1 MTIEAIIEI
10 IDLTKVYGMGEVQV
24 KALDEVSLTI
34 RKGEFVAIMGPSGS
48 GKSTLMNILG
58 CLDRP
63 TSGQYI
69 LAGEDVSDLD
79 KTQLAIIRNQRIG
92 FIFQSYN
99 LLPQTSALENVVL
112 PLLYNRNGKESDA
125 EQSEKALTALQA
137 VGLADRVDHK
147 PQELSGGQM
156 QRVAIARALVNDP
169 VLILADEPTGNLDTR
184 SGVEIMTLMSEL
196 HTQGSTIVMVTHDD
210 DIAAYAERIIR
221 LRDGQIET
229 DEQNGE
235 YASPSTLEE
244 VEHASQ

>member
-1 MTIEAIIEI
+1 MQDTAIIEI
-10 IDLTKVYGMGEVQV
+10 IQLTKIYGMSEVQV
-24 KALDEVSLTI
+24 RALDDVSLTI

-63 TSGQYI
+63 STGQYF

-79 KTQLAIIRNQRIG
+79 KTQLAIIRNKRIG

-99 LLPQTSALENVVL
+99 LLPQTTALDNVIL
-112 PLLYNRNGKESDA
+112 PLLYNRNGKESD
-125 EQSEKALTALQA
+125 EQQTEKAVAALEA
-137 VGLADRVDHK
+137 VGLSDRIEHK

-184 SGVEIMTLMSEL
+184 SGQEIMAVLSEL
-196 HTQGSTIVMVTHDD
+196 HEQGSTIVMVTHDD
-210 DIAAYAERIIR
+210 DIAASAERIIH
-221 LRDGQIET
+221 LRDGKIET
-229 DEQNGE
+229 DIQNGANSKRKEAKEAE
-235 YASPSTLEE
+235 YEGK
-244 VEHASQ
+244 